1 MAPGT
6 PGPDLPGVWSY
17 DQIRQYVDKICPVA
31 KHTCLVPLDD
41 GRCEGVVECCQ
52 AAGCFNFALEEPCKH
67 DPALC
72 MAVSCFAMQ
81 VYTCVARKC
90 GNLCLVRC
98 SLAKLNWCLDTIAS
112 MQLLHLNCWPMQLR
126 AAGSI
131 RPQMVQVLVS
141 RMPMAWALM
150 VDG

>member
-17 DQIRQYVDKICPVA
+17 DQIRQSVEQIRSVA

-41 GRCEGVVECCQ
+41 GRCKGVVECCQ
-52 AAGCFNFALEEPCKH
+52 AAGCCNFALEEPCKH

-81 VYTCVARKC
+81 ILIHVCCKEV
-90 GNLCLVRC
+90 
-98 SLAKLNWCLDTIAS
+98 W
-112 MQLLHLNCWPMQLR
+112 QLLL
-126 AAGSI
+126 GE
-131 RPQMVQVLVS
+131 V
-141 RMPMAWALM
+141 
-150 VDG
+150 